1 MRESIDQSLLKC
13 FPCQFS
19 KLLDLNWVGPHNLEV
34 DQSVCANSKLFTV
47 MDNSTVT
54 VICDSTVPLVND
66 EANGGQTE

>member
-1 MRESIDQSLLKC
+1 MREPIDQSSLEF
-13 FPCQFS
+13 FPCHFS
-19 KLLDLNWVGPHNLEV
+19 KLFDLNWVGPHNLEE
-34 DQSVCANSKLFTV
+34 DQYVCANSKLFTV